1 MIIVNQNN
9 TVHNTACIKCSSWYM
24 HIYLTSTQKAVPEKE
39 VMATGMV
46 ASIIFPWQVERIL
59 SIKFPEETSRAEQAG
74 YVSFI
79 CLL

>member
-1 MIIVNQNN
+1 
-9 TVHNTACIKCSSWYM
+9 
-24 HIYLTSTQKAVPEKE
+24 
-39 VMATGMV
+39 MATGMV
-46 ASIIFPWQVERIL
+46 ANIIFPWQVERIL